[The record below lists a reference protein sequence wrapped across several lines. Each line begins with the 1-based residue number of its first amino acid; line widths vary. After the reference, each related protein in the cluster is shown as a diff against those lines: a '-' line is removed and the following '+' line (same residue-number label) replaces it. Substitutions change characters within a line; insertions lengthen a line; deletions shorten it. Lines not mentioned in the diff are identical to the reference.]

1 MINKPHK
8 KKKHLKKLSKTQ
20 EILRGVFLVVLIGGI
35 LRLFVVNPFRIEG
48 TAMQSGLYPGDFLMA
63 SKLAYR
69 SAKPH
74 VGDLVLFEHPL
85 RMGEKLVRRV
95 VATEGQSV
103 EMIAKT
109 VYIDGQPFSDFASV
123 THADKRILPRDYSN
137 RDYLPRQQ
145 VPPGHIFV
153 LGDNRD
159 QSEDSRNFGC
169 VSTTA
174 VEGKGLF
181 VYFSWAPD
189 PGAPKLESPYII
201 PAIQLFF
208 YNLVSFPSR
217 VRWDRILV

>member
-1 MINKPHK
+1 MISKPRK
-8 KKKHLKKLSKTQ
+8 KKKHFKKLSKTQ

-69 SAKPH
+69 SAKPN

-85 RMGEKLVRRV
+85 RVGDKLVRRV
-95 VATEGQSV
+95 VATEGQTV
-103 EMIAKT
+103 EMSAKM
-109 VYIDGQPFSDFASV
+109 VYIDGQPFSDFPSV
-123 THADKRILPRDYSN
+123 SHIDKRILPRDYST
-137 RDYLPRQQ
+137 RDYMARQQ
-145 VPPGHIFV
+145 VPPGFIFV

-159 QSEDSRNFGC
+159 DSEDSRNFGC
-169 VSTTA
+169 VATTA

-189 PGAPKLESPYII
+189 PGAPKLKSPYVI
-201 PAIQLFF
+201 PAIELFF
-208 YNLVSFPSR
+208 YKLYSFPSR
-217 VRWDRILV
+217 VRWDRLFI